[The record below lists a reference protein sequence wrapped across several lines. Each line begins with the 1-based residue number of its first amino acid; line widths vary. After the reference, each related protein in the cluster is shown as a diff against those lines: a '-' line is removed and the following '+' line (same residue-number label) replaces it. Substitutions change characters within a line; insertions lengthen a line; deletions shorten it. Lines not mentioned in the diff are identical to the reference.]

1 MVDGIDID
9 QGDAERALLP
19 DDLNSLAVGSYIV
32 PNPNRRKFYPVYV
45 LFVMALTYISSLLL
59 PFIDFNLS
67 LIILLI
73 VASMLF
79 AINNKFLITQDEVI
93 EKVLKYIEHSIGY
106 YSIALT
112 FLFNIKNILTPAW
125 TVIVYSH
132 ESPPKFKTI
141 IEFNAYSGTVLGE
154 PYTETINA

>member
-73 VASMLF
+73 VASMVF

-112 FLFNIKNILTPAW
+112 FLFNIKNILTPVW

>member
-32 PNPNRRKFYPVYV
+32 PNPNRRKYYPVYV
-45 LFVMALTYISSLLL
+45 LLIMALTYISSLLL

-79 AINNKFLITQDEVI
+79 VINNKFLITQDEVI

-112 FLFNIKNILTPAW
+112 FLFNIKNILTPVW

-141 IEFNAYSGTVLGE
+141 IEFNAYSGTVLGK

>member
-32 PNPNRRKFYPVYV
+32 PNPNRRKFYPIYV

-112 FLFNIKNILTPAW
+112 FLFNIKNILTPVW

>member
-59 PFIDFNLS
+59 TFIDFNLS

-112 FLFNIKNILTPAW
+112 FLFNIKNILTPVW